1 MKQYQR
7 IADLAEEFGLSP
19 QTVSNIVK
27 TIRWHTPS
35 RYSPNDI
42 IGTGKLVTVRT
53 AAFMDAMKYGDKLT
67 EAPAYH
73 PLAMERECGILP
85 EGITETAGAVSA
97 VSAVNAEAI
106 ADAVVKM
113 LIARLA
119 TGRGL

>member
-35 RYSPNDI
+35 RYSPTDI

-53 AAFMDAMKYGDKLT
+53 AAFMDAMKYGDKLM

-73 PLAMERECGILP
+73 PLTVERECGI
-85 EGITETAGAVSA
+85 VSFDS
-97 VSAVNAEAI
+97 VDDINVDAI
-106 ADAVVKM
+106 ADAVVRK
-113 LIARLA
+113 LA
-119 TGRGL
+119 SKLLM